1 MNSSLLSRIF
11 LIMLLLILSF
21 NCLADSVVSPN
32 FQQPAFLDLTVEE
45 KRSLRVTLL
54 EEMLAKYEK
63 RQVFDQML
71 QYMNSKAAEL
81 EKDEVIESPQIL
93 IRETLERTRAVY
105 EKVQPFVGNQFKRNY
120 NPEDIESKI
129 NKYRWLKGPAFLIL
143 GIRQRHKIA
152 LSFFYLPENE
162 SIKREFLHDA
172 VRYSYPEIL
181 DIPENQT
188 WFNSMNGV
196 MERLGYKFFNVDK
209 FINPNANT
217 DGETESLP
225 EEL

>member
-1 MNSSLLSRIF
+1 M
-11 LIMLLLILSF
+11 ILFAVSF
-21 NCLADSVVSPN
+21 NCQAESVNSPD
-32 FQQPAFLDLTVEE
+32 FQQPAFLDLSVEE

-54 EEMLAKYEK
+54 EEMLAKYEQ

-81 EKDEVIESPQIL
+81 EKDEVIESPQVL

-105 EKVQPFVGNQFKRNY
+105 EKIQPFIGNQFKRNY

-152 LSFFYLPENE
+152 LSFFYLPENA
-162 SIKREFLHDA
+162 SLKREFLRDA
-172 VRYSYPEIL
+172 VHYSYPEVL

-188 WFNSMNGV
+188 WFHSMDGV
-196 MERLGYKFFNVDK
+196 MERMGYKFFNVEK
-209 FINPNANT
+209 YINPNANT
-217 DGETESLP
+217 NGDTETDTLS
-225 EEL
+225 EL